1 MRQVGGLL
9 LRAGRPQVSVILLY
23 AHEQPARSVFADAA
37 ISETSL
43 DNDPVLPLDY
53 VFSEKPRGPNYRR
66 TIRKLKQTG
75 FINQPFMAIP
85 ATQIRR
91 GMVIVFEG
99 NPCKVVEF
107 RHHTPGNLRAMVQT
121 KLRNIRTG
129 SSFEHR
135 FRSADTVERASLEQ
149 HEMEYLY
156 SDGSHHH
163 FMNTETFDQVALSG
177 DELGDAAQWLAPGL
191 KIQAEFY
198 EGNPIGIDLPPA
210 LELTVT
216 QVEPS
221 LKGATV
227 SNVNKPAT
235 LENGVIIQVPPFIN
249 EGDRIR
255 VDPIEGRYIERAR

>member
-1 MRQVGGLL
+1 M
-9 LRAGRPQVSVILLY
+9 VIL
-23 AHEQPARSVFADAA
+23 
-37 ISETSL
+37 
-43 DNDPVLPLDY
+43 
-53 VFSEKPRGPNYRR
+53 
-66 TIRKLKQTG
+66 
-75 FINQPFMAIP
+75 
-85 ATQIRR
+85 
-91 GMVIVFEG
+91 FEG
-99 NPCKVVEF
+99 QPCKVVEF

-121 KLRNIRTG
+121 KLRNILSG

-163 FMNTETFDQVALSG
+163 FMNTETFDQVALSA
-177 DELGDAAQWLAPGL
+177 DELGDAAEWLAPGL

-198 EGNPIGIDLPPA
+198 EGSAIGIDLPPS

-216 QVEPS
+216 QTEPTM
-221 LKGATV
+221 KGATV

-235 LENGVIIQVPPFIN
+235 LENGVTIQVPPFVN

-255 VDPIEGRYIERAR
+255 VDPIEGRYIERAK